1 MQNKRVHA
9 LAKELNITSKELLE
23 KLPSLNIEVKNHMST
38 LTADEEKK
46 VVDSYR
52 KKTPKKEEN
61 SSKHEEKIHDNSKK
75 KEVNGIDKKNIDNKN
90 EKNMNKSSETK
101 TPRDKNESKKNYKR
115 EHSENRSDNN
125 KKPYDNKKDFK
136 NRDRNENKNERND
149 SKRDKNVK
157 GEKPFDRNSRNDQ
170 KKDFSKDRDSS
181 KGFRNKNQNQNFKKD
196 SRDRNNFGKDSN
208 DDLDKNKKKRSRSF
222 NKMSETLTEKE
233 TNKQEYSKKKS
244 KNKNNKKN
252 KKDLME
258 LREEYSKK
266 DFTKKAPKKKVKKV
280 VKKEEQEEGKTAKIK
295 APLAVKDFAEA
306 IDVGVSQVITK
317 LIGLGVMASQ
327 NEPIDQDICELLAEE
342 FGVEIEFALPEEEK
356 SVEEEFG
363 LDFEDKEQN
372 LKPRPPVV
380 TVMGHV
386 DHGKTSILDSIKKS
400 HVTSTEAG
408 GITQHIGAY
417 TVNLNGKKIT
427 FLDTPGHEAFT
438 SMRLRGAQITDVA
451 ILVVAADDGVMPQT
465 IEAISHARSAGVPI
479 IVAINKID
487 KEAANVDRVKQELSE
502 QGLMPEDWGG
512 ETIMVPVSA
521 HTKEGIDDLLEMILL
536 VAEMGEL
543 RANPQRRAVGTVI
556 EAKLDKGK
564 GPMATVL
571 VQKGTLRSQDFV
583 VSGIASGRI
592 RAMSDDKGKEI
603 KKAGP
608 SMPAVILGLSEVP
621 NAGDMIYAVADDKT
635 AKTIAEKN
643 REMVRENRLNATN
656 KVSLS
661 NLFDKIKE
669 GEKKQLDLII
679 KGDVKGSVEALAQ
692 SLLKITNEE
701 VTISIVH
708 SAVGGISESD
718 ISLASASGAIVI
730 GFNVRPNINAIEL
743 AKELE
748 VDVRTYRVIYDAID
762 DIEKAAIGMLDP
774 EFEEEVQGRCEV
786 RQTFKLPN
794 NSIVAGVFVVSGKI
808 PRKSMIRVLRDDTV
822 IHEGEIASLKR
833 FKDDVKELNNG
844 YEGGIMIEN
853 YNDLKEGDFLESYI
867 MKEIKRQ

>member
-9 LAKELNITSKELLE
+9 LAKELNVTSKELIE
-23 KLPSLNIEVKNHMST
+23 RINSLNIEVKNHMST
-38 LTADEEKK
+38 LNAEEERK
-46 VVDSYR
+46 VVNSY
-52 KKTPKKEEN
+52 KNTTTP
-61 SSKHEEKIHDNSKK
+61 
-75 KEVNGIDKKNIDNKN
+75 
-90 EKNMNKSSETK
+90 NKS
-101 TPRDKNESKKNYKR
+101 
-115 EHSENRSDNN
+115 
-125 KKPYDNKKDFK
+125 DNKKDNKSNK
-136 NRDRNENKNERND
+136 NNNKNNSKKEGSTIENKDRKESH
-149 SKRDKNVK
+149 SKPTKDNNKRFENKKSDFQNSDGKK
-157 GEKPFDRNSRNDQ
+157 RFKKKPFERKDSEGQ
-170 KKDFSKDRDSS
+170 KDNNRYQGKNKDKS
-181 KGFRNKNQNQNFKKD
+181 QNFRKPKD
-196 SRDRNNFGKDSN
+196 SDRENFGKDQVE
-208 DDLDKNKKKRSRSF
+208 DRPHNKKKRSRSF
-222 NKMSETLTEKE
+222 NKMNEVITEKE
-233 TNKQEYSKKKS
+233 VNQQEYKKKKS
-244 KNKNNKKN
+244 KNNHNKKS
-252 KKDLME
+252 KQDILE
-258 LREEYSKK
+258 LREQYAKR
-266 DFTKKAPKKKVKKV
+266 DLTKKAPKKRVKKT
-280 VKKEEQEEGKTAKIK
+280 VKKEEVEENKVAKISP
-295 APLAVKDFAEA
+295 PLAVKDFAEA
-306 IDVGVSQVITK
+306 IDVPVSQVITK

-327 NEPIDQDICELLAEE
+327 NEPIDKDVCEILADELN
-342 FGVEIEFALPEEEK
+342 VEIEFASPEEK
-356 SVEEEFG
+356 VSIEEEFG

-465 IEAISHARSAGVPI
+465 IEAISHARSAEVPI

-512 ETIMVPVSA
+512 DTIMVPVSA
-521 HTKEGIDDLLEMILL
+521 HTKQGIDDLLEMILL
-536 VAEMGEL
+536 VAEMREL
-543 RANPQRRAVGTVI
+543 RANPQRHAIGTVI

-571 VQKGTLRSQDFV
+571 VQNGTLRSSDFV
-583 VSGIASGRI
+583 VSGVASGRI
-592 RAMSDDKGKEI
+592 RAMTDDKGKNI

-621 NAGDMIYAVADDKT
+621 NAGDSIYAVEDEKT
-635 AKTIAEKN
+635 AKTIADKN
-643 REMVRENRLNATN
+643 REIVRENRLNATN

-661 NLFDKIKE
+661 NLFEKMKE

-679 KGDVKGSVEALAQ
+679 KGDVKGSVEALTQ
-692 SLLKITNEE
+692 SLLKIENEE
-701 VTISIVH
+701 VNISIIH

-718 ISLASASGAIVI
+718 VSLASASNAIVI
-730 GFNVRPNINAIEL
+730 GFNVRPNINAIDL

-748 VDVRTYRVIYDAID
+748 VDIRTYRVIYDAID

-808 PRKSMIRVLRDDTV
+808 PRRSQVRILRNDTV

-833 FKDDVKELNNG
+833 FKDDVRELNNG
-844 YEGGIMIEN
+844 YEGGITIEN
-853 YNDLKEGDFLESYI
+853 FNDIKEGDFIESFI
-867 MKEIKRQ
+867 MKEIKRV

>member
-9 LAKELNITSKELLE
+9 LAKELNVTSKELIE
-23 KLPSLNIEVKNHMST
+23 RINSLNIEVKNHMST
-38 LTADEEKK
+38 LNAEEERK
-46 VVDSYR
+46 VVNSY
-52 KKTPKKEEN
+52 KKTTTPNKSDKSDNKKNNQPNKNNHKKEGSTIEN
-61 SSKHEEKIHDNSKK
+61 KDRKESHSKP
-75 KEVNGIDKKNIDNKN
+75 
-90 EKNMNKSSETK
+90 TK
-101 TPRDKNESKKNYKR
+101 
-115 EHSENRSDNN
+115 DNN
-125 KKPYDNKKDFK
+125 KRFENKKSDFQNSDGK
-136 NRDRNENKNERND
+136 
-149 SKRDKNVK
+149 KRFKK
-157 GEKPFDRNSRNDQ
+157 KPFERKDSEGQ
-170 KKDFSKDRDSS
+170 KDNNRYQGKNKDKSQNFRKPKDSDRDS
-181 KGFRNKNQNQNFKKD
+181 
-196 SRDRNNFGKDSN
+196 FGKDQVE
-208 DDLDKNKKKRSRSF
+208 DRPHNKKKRSRSF
-222 NKMSETLTEKE
+222 NKMNEVITEKE
-233 TNKQEYSKKKS
+233 VNQQEYKKKKS
-244 KNKNNKKN
+244 KNNHNKKS
-252 KKDLME
+252 KQDILE
-258 LREEYSKK
+258 LREQYAKR
-266 DFTKKAPKKKVKKV
+266 DLTKKSPKKKVKKT
-280 VKKEEQEEGKTAKIK
+280 VKKEEVEENKVAKISP
-295 APLAVKDFAEA
+295 PLAVKDFAEA
-306 IDVGVSQVITK
+306 IDVPVSQVITK

-327 NEPIDQDICELLAEE
+327 NEPIDKDVCEILADELN
-342 FGVEIEFALPEEEK
+342 VEIEFASPEEEI
-356 SVEEEFG
+356 SIEEEFG

-465 IEAISHARSAGVPI
+465 IEAISHARSAEVPI

-512 ETIMVPVSA
+512 DTIMVPVSA
-521 HTKEGIDDLLEMILL
+521 HTKQGIDDLLEMILL
-536 VAEMGEL
+536 VAEMREL
-543 RANPQRRAVGTVI
+543 RANPQRHAIGTVI

-571 VQKGTLRSQDFV
+571 VQNGTLRSSDFV
-583 VSGIASGRI
+583 VSGVASGRI
-592 RAMSDDKGKEI
+592 RAMTDDKGKNI

-621 NAGDMIYAVADDKT
+621 NAGDSIYAVEDEKT
-635 AKTIAEKN
+635 AKTIADKN
-643 REMVRENRLNATN
+643 REIVRENRLNATN

-661 NLFDKIKE
+661 NLFEKMKE

-679 KGDVKGSVEALAQ
+679 KGDVKGSVEALTQ
-692 SLLKITNEE
+692 SLLKIENEE
-701 VTISIVH
+701 VNISIIH

-718 ISLASASGAIVI
+718 VSLASASNAIVI
-730 GFNVRPNINAIEL
+730 GFNVRPNINAIDL

-748 VDVRTYRVIYDAID
+748 VDIRTYRVIYDAID

-808 PRKSMIRVLRDDTV
+808 PRRSQVRILRNDTV

-833 FKDDVKELNNG
+833 FKDDVRELNNG
-844 YEGGIMIEN
+844 YEGGITIEN
-853 YNDLKEGDFLESYI
+853 FNDIKEGDFIESFI
-867 MKEIKRQ
+867 MKEIKRVWEKKECKELERN